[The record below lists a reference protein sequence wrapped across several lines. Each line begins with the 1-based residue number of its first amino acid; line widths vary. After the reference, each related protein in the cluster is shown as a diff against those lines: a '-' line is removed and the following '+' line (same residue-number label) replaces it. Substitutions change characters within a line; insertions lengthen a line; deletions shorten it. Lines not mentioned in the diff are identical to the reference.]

1 MRFPLHYIGK
11 VSKFVVSNAMGTVV
25 DTLVLWVC
33 SHFIFADYGYV
44 GEYLV
49 SPLISFECAV
59 FANFCCSFF
68 FIWKDRVEKGSLNY
82 FFRKYVIYN
91 LSASMTF
98 MIKMGFLLLFEA
110 IFGWNVVICNLAALC
125 ISGVLNFSLGEW
137 VIFRKH

>member
-59 FANFCCSFF
+59 FANYLSSWHFV
-68 FIWKDRVEKGSLNY
+68 WRDRAKRYGKSTFMRKYLMYTRIVPAPRKPIPDITCAAILKGSPVP
-82 FFRKYVIYN
+82 R
-91 LSASMTF
+91 
-98 MIKMGFLLLFEA
+98 
-110 IFGWNVVICNLAALC
+110 
-125 ISGVLNFSLGEW
+125 ISDA
-137 VIFRKH
+137 